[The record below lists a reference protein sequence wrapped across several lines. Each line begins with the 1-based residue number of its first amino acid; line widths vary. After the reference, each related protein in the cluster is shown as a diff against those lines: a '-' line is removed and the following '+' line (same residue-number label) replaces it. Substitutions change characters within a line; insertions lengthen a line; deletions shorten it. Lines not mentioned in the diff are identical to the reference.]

1 MCGSDR
7 AGRLGG
13 EADWS
18 RMRVDI
24 GIMTFIMHRLV
35 RAGGKD
41 GDVAGA
47 ERGFAFVSDPHGFA
61 VEHDDA
67 VVLKAVPWAPV
78 VVRCAAMRAVIVE
91 ACGR

>member
-67 VVLKAVPWAPV
+67 RLAGEPQDALPMLG
-78 VVRCAAMRAVIVE
+78 VR
-91 ACGR
+91 GL